1 MKGDV
6 TVINKQASQKEVI
19 FSAAREIALEKGI
32 NKISIRS
39 VALKS
44 GVSIGTVYNYYETK
58 GDILI
63 DVIEDFWREAFE
75 NIDFKSLDDK
85 SFFDKLNEIY
95 QHLDEYL
102 RRFKENWLNQLYQL
116 NAHEKEHG
124 RKVEAEYYN
133 RIYSGIVVL
142 MDLDENISMKI
153 RESGISKEKMAEFIF
168 DNMLLILKK
177 DNGDFEFFLKM
188 LRRTIG

>member
-1 MKGDV
+1 MV
-6 TVINKQASQKEVI
+6 LNKQTSQKEII
-19 FSAAREIALEKGI
+19 FFAAREIALEKGI
-32 NKISIRS
+32 NKINIRS

-58 GDILI
+58 GDILV
-63 DVIEDFWREAFE
+63 DVIEDFWREAFK
-75 NIDFKSLDDK
+75 NIDFKSLGDK

-95 QHLDEYL
+95 QKLDEYL
-102 RRFKENWLNQLYQL
+102 QQFKENWLNQLYQL
-116 NAHEKEHG
+116 NTHEKKLG

-142 MDLDENISMKI
+142 MDLDENISMQI
-153 RESGISKEKMAEFIF
+153 RDSGISKERMAEFIF

-177 DNGDFEFFLKM
+177 DNGDFEFFLEM
-188 LRRTIG
+188 LKRMIG